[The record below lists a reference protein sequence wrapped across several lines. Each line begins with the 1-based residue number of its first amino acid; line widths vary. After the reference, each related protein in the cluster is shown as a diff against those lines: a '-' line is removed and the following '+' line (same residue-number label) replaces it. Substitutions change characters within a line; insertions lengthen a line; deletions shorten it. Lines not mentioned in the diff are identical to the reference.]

1 LRNLSSTFQKTIEN
15 NMAITL
21 NFNIEE
27 DIFYKQ
33 GIEKGI
39 EKGTKQGVEKGI
51 NEGEAKKAKSV
62 VINCIQKGF
71 DNQTISE
78 LTGLSIPEIEKI
90 RKELKK

>member
-1 LRNLSSTFQKTIEN
+1 
-15 NMAITL
+15 MPITL

-33 GIEKGI
+33 GVEKGI
-39 EKGTKQGVEKGI
+39 EKGI
-51 NEGEAKKAKSV
+51 NHGEAKKTKSV

-71 DNQTISE
+71 DNQTISK